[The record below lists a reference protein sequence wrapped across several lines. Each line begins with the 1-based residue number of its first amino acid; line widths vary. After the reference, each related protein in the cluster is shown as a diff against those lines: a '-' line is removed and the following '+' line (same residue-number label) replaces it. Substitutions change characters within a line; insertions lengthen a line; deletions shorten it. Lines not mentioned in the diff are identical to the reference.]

1 MSSILSNVILSLL
14 LSSGLVFF
22 FSYCEFFFFFN
33 KAVMSSFLVLGTIVI
48 RIENI
53 CSIGIE
59 ENISHGGSN

>member
-1 MSSILSNVILSLL
+1 MSSSLSNVILSLP

-22 FSYCEFFFFFN
+22 PTVIFFFFYN

-48 RIENI
+48 RIEDI

-59 ENISHGGSN
+59 EIVSHGGSN